1 MRSSPYRVLRGAL
14 PGFPRRTL
22 RATLVLAVT
31 AGLATVVPAVA
42 TQAAASGS
50 AGAAATSAATT
61 DDAASGLA
69 AKPYMG
75 WSSWSMQSSQYPGL
89 NPDGNY
95 SYLTEANVLK
105 QTDAL
110 AATLKKYGYDHVNI
124 DAGWWMDRNWTSEF
138 DQYGRQTPD
147 PVRFPHGM
155 KSVADHIHSKGLKAG
170 IYLPVGL
177 EKGAYGDGKVP
188 IWNAQGCTT
197 ADIVYPD
204 LRTTNGWDSAYKLN
218 FDNPCAQKYIDSQ
231 AQMLADWG
239 YDFLK
244 LDGVGPGSFKSGDNY
259 NNVADVAAW
268 HQAIA
273 DTGRP
278 IHLELSW
285 SLDIGHAADWKKYS
299 NGWRID
305 TDVECYCNT
314 LVTWENSV
322 NDRWNDAPAWSHKAG
337 SGGWNDLDA
346 IDVGNGAMDGLTN
359 AERQSYMTLWAINKS
374 PLFTGD
380 DLTKLDSYG
389 LSLLSNQEV
398 IAVDQNDSPVAR
410 PVTPLGDQ
418 QVWATKNANGTY
430 TVALFNLGGG
440 SASVTADWASFG
452 FAGAASVRDL
462 WNHQNLGTYKNKI
475 TATLPAHGSRL
486 FTVKPAG
493 TPLATTRYEA
503 ESANNTLTGN
513 ASVAGCDSCSGG
525 KKIGNLYL
533 DSKLQFNDIT
543 VKKDGIYTVNV
554 AYVSGDP
561 RSVTV
566 YSNSGHGT
574 SLKFPST
581 GDWGTVDTVSV
592 QLALKAGSNTITFD
606 SGWDYSPDI
615 DRIDVPKSA

>member
-1 MRSSPYRVLRGAL
+1 MRSSPYRALPGAL
-14 PGFPRRTL
+14 PGFPRRTV
-22 RATLVLAVT
+22 RATLILAVT
-31 AGLATVVPAVA
+31 AGLATAVPAAA
-42 TQAAASGS
+42 TQAAASDS
-50 AGAAATSAATT
+50 TSRAVTSAASTA
-61 DDAASGLA
+61 DATSGPA

-110 AATLKKYGYDHVNI
+110 ATRLKKYGYDHVNI
-124 DAGWWMDRNWTSEF
+124 DAGWWMDKNWTSEF
-138 DQYGRQTPD
+138 DQYGRQTAD
-147 PVRFPHGM
+147 HVRFPNGM
-155 KSVADHIHSKGLKAG
+155 KPVADHIHAKGLKAG

-188 IWNAQGCTT
+188 ISNAPGCTT

-204 LRTTNGWDSAYKLN
+204 LRTTNGWDSAYKLD

-231 AQMLADWG
+231 ARMLADWG

-273 DTGRP
+273 ATGRP

-322 NDRWNDAPAWSHKAG
+322 NDRWNDAPAWSHEAG
-337 SGGWNDLDA
+337 PGGWNDLDA

-359 AERQSYMTLWAINKS
+359 AERQSYLTLWAINKS

-380 DLTKLDSYG
+380 DLTRLDSYG
-389 LSLLSNQEV
+389 LSLLTNREV

-410 PVTPLGDQ
+410 PVTPMGDQ
-418 QVWATKNANGTY
+418 QVWGTRNSDGTY
-430 TVALFNLGGG
+430 TVALFNLGSS

-452 FAGAASVRDL
+452 FTGAASVRDL
-462 WNHQNLGTYKNKI
+462 WNHQGLGTHRNKI

-486 FTVKPAG
+486 FTVTPGGTRLPA
-493 TPLATTRYEA
+493 TRYEA
-503 ESANNTLTGN
+503 ESADNTLTGN
-513 ASVAGCDSCSGG
+513 ASVAPCDSCSGG
-525 KKIGNLYL
+525 KKAGNLYL
-533 DSKLQFNDIT
+533 GGKLQFNDIT

-566 YSNSGHGT
+566 YSNSGNGT

-581 GDWGTVDTVSV
+581 GDWSTVDTVSV
-592 QLALKAGSNTITFD
+592 RLALKAGSNTITFD

-615 DRIDVPKSA
+615 DRIDVLKSA

>member
-1 MRSSPYRVLRGAL
+1 MGSSSYAVIPGAAPRSG
-14 PGFPRRTL
+14 RRSI
-22 RATLVLAVT
+22 RAVLVLALT
-31 AGLATVVPAVA
+31 AGVATVVPAA
-42 TQAAASGS
+42 QADTSTPAAAPV
-50 AGAAATSAATT
+50 
-61 DDAASGLA
+61 A

-75 WSSWSMQSSQYPGL
+75 WSSWSMQSSKYPGL
-89 NPDGNY
+89 NPDGDY

-110 AATLKKYGYDHVNI
+110 ASKLKKYGYDHVNI
-124 DAGWWMDRNWTSEF
+124 DAGWWMDKNWKTQF

-177 EKGAYGDGKVP
+177 EKGAYGDGKTP
-188 IWNAQGCTT
+188 ISKAPGCTT
-197 ADIVYPD
+197 ADIVYSD
-204 LRTTNGWDSAYKLN
+204 LRTTNGWDNAYKID
-218 FDNPCAQKYIDSQ
+218 FDKSCAQKYIDSQ
-231 AQMLADWG
+231 AQMFADWG

-268 HQAIA
+268 QKAIA
-273 DTGRP
+273 ATGRP

-305 TDVECYCNT
+305 TDIECYCNT

-322 NDRWNDAPAWSHKAG
+322 NDRWDDAPAWSSKAG
-337 SGGWNDLDA
+337 PGGWNDLDA
-346 IDVGNGAMDGLTN
+346 IDVGNGEMDGLTK

-389 LSLLSNQEV
+389 VSLLTNKEV
-398 IAVDQNDSPVAR
+398 IAVDQNTSPVAR
-410 PVTPLGDQ
+410 PVTPVGDQ
-418 QVWATKNANGTY
+418 QVWGTKNADGSY
-430 TVALFNLGGG
+430 TVALFNLGD
-440 SASVTADWASFG
+440 SPASVTAHWASFG
-452 FAGAASVRDL
+452 FTGNASVRDL
-462 WNHQNLGTYKNKI
+462 WNKTNLGTHKNKI
-475 TATLPAHGSRL
+475 TEALPAHGSRL
-486 FTVKPAG
+486 FTIKPGGG
-493 TPLATTRYEA
+493 TLATTGYEA
-503 ESANNTLTGN
+503 EAAANTLSGN
-513 ASVAGCDSCSGG
+513 ASVGGCDACSGG
-525 KKIGNLYL
+525 KKVGNLYTGG
-533 DSKLQFNDIT
+533 KLRINDIT
-543 VKKDGIYTVNV
+543 VKKDGIYTVKV

-566 YSNSGHGT
+566 LSNSGNGT

-581 GDWGTVDTVSV
+581 GDWSTAETVSV

-606 SGWDYSPDI
+606 SGSGYAPDI
-615 DRIDVPKSA
+615 DRIVVPQSV

>member
-1 MRSSPYRVLRGAL
+1 MPSSPSRAL
-14 PGFPRRTL
+14 HGFVRRPL
-22 RATLVLAVT
+22 RAVLVLAVT
-31 AGLATVVPAVA
+31 AGLGTAVPAAA
-42 TQAAASGS
+42 TQATPVASKSATAAASS
-50 AGAAATSAATT
+50 APAAADAT
-61 DDAASGLA
+61 ASGPA

-110 AATLKKYGYDHVNI
+110 ATTLKKYGYDHVNV
-124 DAGWWMDRNWTSEF
+124 DAGWWMDKNWTSEF

-155 KSVADHIHSKGLKAG
+155 ESVADHIHAKGLKAG

-177 EKGAYGDGKVP
+177 EKGAYGEGKVP
-188 IWNAQGCTT
+188 IHDAPGCTT
-197 ADIVYPD
+197 ADVVYPD

-218 FDNPCAQKYIDSQ
+218 FDNPCAQKYIASQ
-231 AQMLADWG
+231 AQLLAGWG

-244 LDGVGPGSFKSGDNY
+244 LDGVGPGSSKSGDNY

-285 SLDIGHAADWKKYS
+285 SLDISHAADWKKYS

-322 NDRWNDAPAWSHKAG
+322 DDRWNDAPAWSGKAG
-337 SGGWNDLDA
+337 PGGWNDLDA
-346 IDVGNGAMDGLTN
+346 IDVGNGAMDGLTK

-380 DLTKLDSYG
+380 DLTRLDSYG
-389 LSLLSNQEV
+389 LSLLTNQEV
-398 IAVDQNDSPVAR
+398 IAVDQNTSPVAR
-410 PVTPLGDQ
+410 PVTPMGDQ
-418 QVWATKNANGTY
+418 QVWGTKNPDGSY
-430 TVALFNLGGG
+430 TVALFNLGGS

-452 FAGAASVRDL
+452 FTGAAAVRDL
-462 WNHQNLGTYKNKI
+462 WNHRNLGTYKNRI

-486 FTVKPAG
+486 FTVKPGG

-503 ESANNTLTGN
+503 ESGNNTLTGN
-513 ASVAGCDSCSGG
+513 ASVASCEACSGG
-525 KKIGNLYL
+525 TKVGNLYL

-581 GDWGTVDTVSV
+581 GDWSTAETVSV